1 LIESDNKFHINQ
13 NVAKISL
20 ENVNAKL
27 AVYWLTSSFIR
38 KLIERNNMSGMQ
50 PVVLIGDIRKL
61 PIPRMSFEEQIL
73 ITDYLDV
80 QLDRFNK
87 IIDHAQ
93 QAMNLMQERSTALI
107 SAAISGKIDVRH
119 WRYPTEVPK
128 SGSSL
133 AVIDA

>member
-20 ENVNAKL
+20 ENVKVKF

-61 PIPRMSFEEQIL
+61 SIPRMSFEEQIL

-119 WRYPTEVPK
+119 WR
-128 SGSSL
+128 
-133 AVIDA
+133 